1 MKQQKSKKGIRIV
14 RTRTS
19 KGRNVK
25 RYVKQ
30 KPDQAICG
38 RCGIKLAG
46 VPRASPS
53 RLKKMARSARTVS
66 RKFGGVLCAK
76 CVKNVEKYKARMED
90 GFAVKRDLTIEKF
103 LPTRWYISLPEKVK
117 ALAKVESEAVR
128 ADVEI
133 QKIGIETEEAPAKP
147 KAAEKKLVVKVEPKQ
162 EAEPAEEKPK
172 KSAKSKKKAE

>member
-14 RTRTS
+14 RTRTP

-30 KPDQAICG
+30 KPDQPICG
-38 RCGIKLAG
+38 RCGTKLAG

-53 RLKKMARSARTVS
+53 RLKKMARSTRTIS
-66 RKFGGVLCAK
+66 RKFGGVLCAR
-76 CVKNVEKYKARMED
+76 CVKDVEKYKARMED

-128 ADVEI
+128 ANVEI
-133 QKIGIETEEAPAKP
+133 QKIEAEEAPAKP

-172 KSAKSKKKAE
+172 KPVKSKKKAE

>member
-1 MKQQKSKKGIRIV
+1 M

-38 RCGIKLAG
+38 RCGTKLAG
-46 VPRASPS
+46 IPRASPS

-66 RKFGGVLCAK
+66 RRFGGVLCAR
-76 CVKNVEKYKARMED
+76 CVKNVEKYKVRMES
-90 GFAVKRDLTIEKF
+90 GFAVKRDLTIERF
-103 LPTRWYISLPEKVK
+103 LPAGWYTSLPEKVK

-133 QKIGIETEEAPAKP
+133 QKIPLEGGEVPTKP
-147 KAAEKKLVVKVEPKQ
+147 KTPEKELVVKVEPK
-162 EAEPAEEKPK
+162 EKAEPAEEKPK
-172 KSAKSKKKAE
+172 KPVKSKKKAE